1 MSFINSIGEFV
12 RCFFA
17 RFNKTTCTICAEK
30 LSDGQ
35 LDHHLETVHKE
46 CWDWKRKIT
55 TSVRYVAG
63 IQHQKIVSLFAKSV
77 QKKPLINAWR
87 I

>member
-1 MSFINSIGEFV
+1 MSFINSFREFV

-30 LSDGQ
+30 LSNGQ

-46 CWDWKRKIT
+46 C
-55 TSVRYVAG
+55 
-63 IQHQKIVSLFAKSV
+63 
-77 QKKPLINAWR
+77 
-87 I
+87 